1 MSKESL
7 ENYIKELEKE
17 NIKNNLDFPFPT
29 HTEDYFKLEYSHNYN
44 NTYNYS
50 WGSEAE
56 LKDFIVK
63 NVNDIKVR
71 DITSSANDGI
81 MF

>member
-1 MSKESL
+1 MSRESL
-7 ENYIKELEKE
+7 ERYIKELKEE
-17 NIKNNLDFPFPT
+17 NIKHNLEFPFPQ
-29 HTEDYFKLEYSHNYN
+29 HTEDYFKLEYSHNYD
-44 NTYNYS
+44 NTYNYN

-71 DITSSANDGI
+71 NITSSANDGI
-81 MF
+81 LF